1 MLFTANLAVQA
12 ICRTLFHS
20 LWQGLLLAV
29 AAGMVVLFTKK
40 LRAAVRYNIL
50 TTLLAVF
57 TVGVAC
63 TFCYQLSSIKSNTAT
78 MAATVFDAGILKAN
92 TTEAPVLMQA
102 RPQGISA
109 MFNNWLTYNA
119 NFIVL
124 GWLLVIAFRC
134 VQMFMGLRGIY
145 ILRHKGLTPAGDEW
159 NKRLAQLAASIQV
172 SKPVRLMQSAIAKVP
187 MITGHLKPVILLPAG
202 VLTALPPN
210 EIEAILLHELAHI
223 RRRDYLVNM
232 LQNICG
238 MVFFFNP
245 AVLWV
250 SSLIKEER
258 ENCCDDIALAEVK
271 NKKQFIHALISFQ
284 EYTLATSSYVV
295 GFPGRKE
302 HLLNRVKR
310 IVTNNNK
317 TLNNME
323 KTLLA
328 TGIVILAFITFAFAN
343 AKQAHTPAKKAAV
356 NTGVTTDEAATP
368 DIYEDTTKKAN
379 AKVREYLVKD
389 DGKGKHF
396 TVTTDYEGK
405 KYRLTEDNDT
415 ITTLYVD
422 DVKIPRDKIAS
433 YKPVLDNIM
442 AQLDEQQKAFTVQQD
457 QFREQ
462 QEEFNRQQQKFR
474 EQEEEFRKQSD
485 TLRNGPLREKEE
497 QFRRQEKIF
506 RKQEEMFRQQQR
518 KFMKDQKRYADSGT
532 AWMAPPVA
540 PVPPAPPAPLEPTE
554 IAPPAPPTPLQV
566 TMPPAP
572 PAPPAPPSDKAIK
585 ALVSELK
592 AMKIISS
599 EKDFSFS
606 LNSKGLV
613 VNGVAQPQEVFEKIK
628 NKYLKGKD
636 DYISYDAEGMHIH
649 THVSISSK

>member
-1 MLFTANLAVQA
+1 MLFTANQAVQA

-29 AAGMVVLFTKK
+29 AAGMLVLFTKK
-40 LRAAVRYNIL
+40 LRATVRYNIL
-50 TTLLAVF
+50 TALLAVF
-57 TVGVAC
+57 IVGVTC

-78 MAATVFDAGILKAN
+78 MAATVPDAGIINVNSA
-92 TTEAPVLMQA
+92 EAPVIVQA

-109 MFNNWLTYNA
+109 MFNHWITYNA

-124 GWLLVIAFRC
+124 VWLLVIAFRC

-159 NKRLAQLAASIQV
+159 NKKLAQLATSIQV

-187 MITGHLKPVILLPAG
+187 MVTGHLKPIILLPAG
-202 VLTALPPN
+202 VLTALPPD

-271 NKKQFIHALISFQ
+271 NKKRFIHALISFQ

-343 AKQAHTPAKKAAV
+343 AKQAHAPAKKAAV
-356 NTGVTTDEAATP
+356 NTGVTADEAAAP
-368 DIYEDTTKKAN
+368 ENYEDTTKKA
-379 AKVREYLVKD
+379 KVHEYLVKD

-415 ITTLYVD
+415 ITSLYVD
-422 DVKIPRDKIAS
+422 DVKISRDKIAS
-433 YKPVLDNIM
+433 YKPVLDDIM
-442 AQLDEQQKAFTVQQD
+442 AQMDEQQKAFTVQQD

-462 QEEFNRQQQKFR
+462 QEEFSRQQQQFR
-474 EQEEEFRKQSD
+474 EQEEEFRKESD
-485 TLRNGPLREKEE
+485 TLRNGALREKEE

-506 RKQEEMFRQQQR
+506 RKQEEMFRQQQHR
-518 KFMKDQKRYADSGT
+518 FMIDQKRRADLGT
-532 AWMAPPVA
+532 GWMPPPPPLAPM
-540 PVPPAPPAPLEPTE
+540 PPAPPAPVDPAELAPPP
-554 IAPPAPPTPLQV
+554 PPAPPQV
-566 TMPPAP
+566 VMPPTP

-599 EKDFSFS
+599 EKDLSFS
-606 LNSKGLV
+606 LNNKGLS
-613 VNGVAQPQEVFEKIK
+613 VNGVWQPEEVFEKLK
-628 NKYLKGKD
+628 SKYLKSNT
-636 DYISYDAEGMHIH
+636 DYIIYDAEGTHIH
-649 THVSISSK
+649 THVSVSSK